1 MSRWRPTV
9 ALDADDERPLRIQIA
24 DRLQSDI
31 RRGRLTPGASL
42 PGSRQLAETLGVHR
56 NTVIAAYEELIAQG
70 WLQTRPGSGTFV
82 SEALPEIAPRPSAAP
97 TLGELPIEPAYD
109 LPPMEEAPEVHP
121 AGVLSLDSLPDPQS
135 LPSVPLMRAIRRALR
150 LYGRTLLDYADP
162 QGDPHLRVAL
172 AEVLATA
179 RGLIPDPQR
188 LVITRGSQMAL
199 WLAAQAL
206 IRPGDRVAVEALG
219 YRPAW
224 VALQAAGAELVPV
237 PVDEEGLRVD
247 ALSAIEGPLKA
258 VYLTPHHQYP
268 TTVPLSPRRRLA
280 LLEMARRRRIAL
292 LEDDYDNEFHY
303 EGRPLMPLAS
313 AAPEVVIYIGTLSKV
328 LAPGLR
334 IGYACAPARVIERM
348 ITLRRAIDRQGDAL
362 GERAVAELF
371 EEGEVQRHIR
381 RMRRTYMDRRDTLT
395 EALKLHLG
403 GAVKCDRP
411 AGGMALWVDVDPEI
425 DIDLW
430 VSRCRDLGVTF
441 SAGGRYTFD
450 GTPLNA
456 LRLGFARLP
465 PEDLRRAVQLMVQA
479 LPR

>member
-9 ALDADDERPLRIQIA
+9 ALDADDERPLRTQIA
-24 DRLQSDI
+24 DRVQADI
-31 RRGRLTPGASL
+31 RRGRLTPGDLL

-56 NTVIAAYEELIAQG
+56 NTVIAAYEALIAQG
-70 WLQTRPGSGTFV
+70 WLQTRTGSGTFV
-82 SEALPEIAPRPSAAP
+82 SEALPEIPQRPTAPAP
-97 TLGELPIEPAYD
+97 ETVAPIYD
-109 LPPMEEAPEVHP
+109 LPEMEAGP
-121 AGVLSLDSLPDPQS
+121 ALPQVGILSLDSLPDPQT
-135 LPSVPLMRAIRRALR
+135 LPSVPLMRAIRRSLR
-150 LYGRTLLDYADP
+150 LYGRALLDYADP
-162 QGDPHLRVAL
+162 QGDPHLRQAL

-179 RGLIPDPQR
+179 RGLIPAPDR

-206 IRPGDRVAVEALG
+206 IRPGDKVAVEALG

-224 VALQAAGAELVPV
+224 VALKAAGAELVPV
-237 PVDEEGLRVD
+237 PVDDEGLQVQ
-247 ALSAIEGPLKA
+247 ALEAIEGPLKA

-280 LLEMARRRRIAL
+280 LLELARRRRLAL

-313 AAPEVVIYIGTLSKV
+313 AAPEAVIYVGTLSKV

-334 IGYACAPARVIERM
+334 IGYAHAPKPVIERM
-348 ITLRRAIDRQGDAL
+348 ITLRQAIDRQGDAL

-381 RMRRTYMDRRDTLT
+381 RMRRTYHARRDALL
-395 EALKLHLG
+395 EALETHLG
-403 GAVKCDRP
+403 GVIRCDRP
-411 AGGMALWVDVDPEI
+411 DGGMALWAQVDPAVDVPT
-425 DIDLW
+425 W
-430 VSRCRDLGVTF
+430 VARCRDHGVTF

-450 GTPLNA
+450 GRPLSA
-456 LRLGFARLP
+456 LRLGFARLSPADLSKAIQIMSAQVP
-465 PEDLRRAVQLMVQA
+465 PPAR
-479 LPR
+479 